1 MSKDRALA
9 SLMPA
14 DTFNTHAPRSMTS
27 TQEPRLNDGN
37 PATELNAEQALGL
50 VSYGLMQRLAGEG
63 HVELPWLPSQN
74 EDKAQN
80 LHQLRQR
87 LELTALALETG
98 APLSTAEVGFLLG
111 ARPGT
116 EQVERGGLSAKRV
129 SRNVWRLTKIDDSE
143 GRSGGSFADERF
155 RRRL

>member
-1 MSKDRALA
+1 MASSKQ
-9 SLMPA
+9 SPA
-14 DTFNTHAPRSMTS
+14 PSS
-27 TQEPRLNDGN
+27 EL
-37 PATELNAEQALGL
+37 ATELNAEQALGL
-50 VSYGLMQRLAGEG
+50 VSYGLMQRLAREG
-63 HVELPWLPSQN
+63 HAELPWLPSHN
-74 EDKAQN
+74 EDKAQT

-116 EQVERGGLSAKRV
+116 EQVERGGLCAKRV
-129 SRNVWRLTKIDDSE
+129 SRNVWRLTKIDVSDE
-143 GRSGGSFADERF
+143 RSGGNYAVDRF

>member
-1 MSKDRALA
+1 
-9 SLMPA
+9 
-14 DTFNTHAPRSMTS
+14 MTS
-27 TQEPRLNDGN
+27 APEPRLNEGH
-37 PATELNAEQALGL
+37 PVTELNAEEALGL

-63 HVELPWLPSQN
+63 HGELPWLQSQN
-74 EDKAQN
+74 HDKGQALQ
-80 LHQLRQR
+80 HLRQR

-116 EQVERGGLSAKRV
+116 EQVERGGLCAKRV
-129 SRNVWRLTKIDDSE
+129 SRNVWRLTKIDDSNAT
-143 GRSGGSFADERF
+143 SGGSYGDDRF

>member
-1 MSKDRALA
+1 
-9 SLMPA
+9 
-14 DTFNTHAPRSMTS
+14 MTS
-27 TQEPRLNDGN
+27 KQESSLNADHSG
-37 PATELNAEQALGL
+37 TELNAEQALGL

-63 HVELPWLPSQN
+63 HGELPWLPSQS
-74 EDKAQN
+74 EEKTHN

-98 APLSTAEVGFLLG
+98 APLSTAEVSVLLG

-116 EQVERGGLSAKRV
+116 EQVERGGLRARRV
-129 SRNVWRLTKIDDSE
+129 SRNVWRLTKIDHSGE
-143 GRSGGSFADERF
+143 QSGGSAVDDRF

>member
-1 MSKDRALA
+1 MS
-9 SLMPA
+9 SPEE
-14 DTFNTHAPRSMTS
+14 S
-27 TQEPRLNDGN
+27 RLNEDSS
-37 PATELNAEQALGL
+37 ATELNAEQTLGL

-63 HVELPWLPSQN
+63 HVELPWLPSQK
-74 EDKAQN
+74 EDKSQT

-87 LELTALALETG
+87 LELTSLALQTG
-98 APLSTAEVGFLLG
+98 APLSTAEVTFLLG

-116 EQVERGGLSAKRV
+116 ESVERGGLSAKRV

-143 GRSGGSFADERF
+143 ETSSGSFGDVRF